1 MHTFQIIKIP
11 KGSQLFMVTQ
21 NKNNNSGSGRG
32 VAQVVEHLPRK
43 AEALNSNPSITKK
56 KKKNNFI
63 VRLRQKAEFEVSL
76 G

>member
-1 MHTFQIIKIP
+1 
-11 KGSQLFMVTQ
+11 
-21 NKNNNSGSGRG
+21 